1 MDTNSKYPAISDLRS
16 KARKRIPHF
25 AWEYLD
31 SATGDE
37 STVHRNRSALDAVHF
52 VPRGLR
58 GEIAPELA
66 TSFLGQTYSAPFG
79 IAPVGMSGLMW
90 PGAEKALASFASEA
104 KIPYCMS
111 TVATTTPEDVA
122 HHLGDMGWFQ
132 MYPPRDEAIRNDM
145 LKRIKN
151 AGFTTLV
158 VTIDVP
164 SQSRRERQI
173 RGGLVQ
179 PPRLTPRILAQVA
192 RCPEWAIR
200 TALNGKPRMKMI
212 ESYGKAVME
221 SVVSLPSNNH
231 VGYLLR
237 TAPDHEYIKILRD
250 NWDGPLIVKG
260 VMCPDDAVPLEGLG
274 VDAAWVSNHAGR
286 QFAGSPGAIDMLP
299 AVRAATSLP
308 LIFDSGIEGGLDMLR
323 ALALGADFVML
334 GRAWHYALGAI
345 GADGPKHLYD
355 ILMDDLTSN
364 MIQIAATKLDDL
376 PNLLHKIECCHEI
389 LCRNSWVD
397 ERENP

>member
-1 MDTNSKYPAISDLRS
+1 MDLNSKYPAISDLRS

-37 STVHRNRSALDAVHF
+37 STLHRNRSALDAIQF

-58 GEIAPELA
+58 GEIKPQLA
-66 TSFLGQTYSAPFG
+66 TEFLGKTYSAPFG

-90 PGAEKALASFASEA
+90 PGAEKTLAGFAADA
-104 KIPYCMS
+104 KIPYGMS

-122 HHLGDMGWFQ
+122 PYLGDMGWFQ

-145 LKRIKN
+145 IQRVKN

-164 SQSRRERQI
+164 AQSRRERQI

-192 RCPEWAIR
+192 GCPEWALR

-212 ESYGKAVME
+212 ETYGKAVME
-221 SVVSLPSNNH
+221 SVASLPSNNH

-237 TAPDHEYIKILRD
+237 TAPDHSYVKLLRD
-250 NWDGPLIVKG
+250 AWDGPLIVKG
-260 VMCPDDAVPLEGLG
+260 VMCPDDAAPLQGLG
-274 VDAAWVSNHAGR
+274 VDAVWVSNHAGR
-286 QFAGSPGAIDMLP
+286 QFAGSPAAIDMLP
-299 AVRAATSLP
+299 AVKAATDLP
-308 LIFDSGIEGGLDMLR
+308 IIFDSGIEGGLDMLR
-323 ALALGADFVML
+323 ALALGADFVMM

-345 GADGPKHLYD
+345 GAKGPAHLY
-355 ILMDDLTSN
+355 
-364 MIQIAATKLDDL
+364 
-376 PNLLHKIECCHEI
+376 
-389 LCRNSWVD
+389 VYVGG
-397 ERENP
+397 

>member
-1 MDTNSKYPAISDLRS
+1 MTLESKYPAISDLRY
-16 KARKRIPHF
+16 KAQKRIPHF

-37 STVHRNRSALDAVHF
+37 STLHRNRTALDAVHF

-58 GEIAPELA
+58 GEITPELA
-66 TSFLGQTYSAPFG
+66 TTFLGQTYSAPFG

-90 PGAEKALASFASEA
+90 PGAEKALASFSAKA
-104 KIPYCMS
+104 KIPYGMS
-111 TVATTTPEDVA
+111 TVATVTPEDIA
-122 HHLGDMGWFQ
+122 PHLGDTGWFQ
-132 MYPPRDEAIRNDM
+132 MYPPRDETIRNDM
-145 LKRIKN
+145 LKRVKD

-164 SQSRRERQI
+164 AQSRRERQI

-192 RCPEWAIR
+192 RCPVWAIK

-212 ESYGKAVME
+212 ESYGKAVKE
-221 SVVSLPSNNH
+221 SVASLPSNNH

-237 TAPDHEYIKILRD
+237 TAPDHDYIKILRD
-250 NWDGPLIVKG
+250 AWGGHLIVKG
-260 VMCPDDAVPLEGLG
+260 LMCPDDAVPLEGLG

-299 AVRAATSLP
+299 AVRAATKLP
-308 LIFDSGIEGGLDMLR
+308 LIFDSGIEGGLDILR

-345 GADGPKHLYD
+345 GTRGPKHMYEMLV
-355 ILMDDLTSN
+355 DDLKSN
-364 MIQIAATKLDDL
+364 MIQIAATELNEL
-376 PNLLHKIECCHEI
+376 PNLLH
-389 LCRNSWVD
+389 R
-397 ERENP
+397 P